1 MALKYSQYI
10 GGTKVDVTADSGAV
24 PNTTKHKVSVLTSGS
39 YETKRPNFIAKIKCV
54 DTEAQWTNVD
64 LYDMDGV
71 AIGTTITLEESDE
84 VTGPFGKVTI
94 SSSQASGSASS
105 SITSI
110 MIWEKEVQ

>member
-64 LYDMDGV
+64 IYDIHP
-71 AIGTTITLEESDE
+71 AT
-84 VTGPFGKVTI
+84 PNR
-94 SSSQASGSASS
+94 SSQQPRHGTEVRWCLLLNVYFSFVSQ
-105 SITSI
+105 
-110 MIWEKEVQ
+110 MLIWICY